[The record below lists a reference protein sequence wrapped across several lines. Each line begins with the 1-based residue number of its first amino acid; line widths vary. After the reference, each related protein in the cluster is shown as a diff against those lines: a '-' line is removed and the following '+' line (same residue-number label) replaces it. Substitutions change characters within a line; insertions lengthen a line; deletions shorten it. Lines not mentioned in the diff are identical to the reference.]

1 MASAIYLDYNSTTPI
16 LPEVLEEMMPY
27 LKGNYGNAS
36 SRTHKFGWDANDA
49 IKIARGKVAEL
60 LNAKPDEITFNSGST
75 EGINFLIKGAYDEN
89 SQKGNHIITVKSE
102 HKAVIDVCDYLVDKG
117 ANVTYLDVDESGL
130 VNLKELEENINDQTI
145 LICVMFANNETGV
158 IQNISEIGEI
168 ASKNN
173 ILFMTDATQAIGKIP
188 VDVKKHNIDLLT
200 LSAHKIGG
208 PKGVGAVY
216 VKRKY
221 PRIKIA
227 PLLHGGGHEK
237 GLRSGTLNVPGIVGL
252 GKASELAMK
261 NQLDYFNSCKQK
273 RDFLESELLKITG
286 VEINGILTD
295 RLPNTTNLFIENVD
309 AEALIIKVREKLA
322 VASGSACTSS
332 DVLPSHVI
340 MAMHKNENRAY
351 SSIRISIHPSLAKLE
366 IYLLV
371 QILGENINRIRQIS

>member
-1 MASAIYLDYNSTTPI
+1 
-16 LPEVLEEMMPY
+16 
-27 LKGNYGNAS
+27 
-36 SRTHKFGWDANDA
+36 
-49 IKIARGKVAEL
+49 
-60 LNAKPDEITFNSGST
+60 
-75 EGINFLIKGAYDEN
+75 
-89 SQKGNHIITVKSE
+89 
-102 HKAVIDVCDYLVDKG
+102 
-117 ANVTYLDVDESGL
+117 
-130 VNLKELEENINDQTI
+130 
-145 LICVMFANNETGV
+145 
-158 IQNISEIGEI
+158 
-168 ASKNN
+168 
-173 ILFMTDATQAIGKIP
+173 MTDATQAIGKIP
-188 VDVKKHNIDLLT
+188 VDVKKYNIDLLT

-366 IYLLV
+366 IDLLV